1 MISTPLKRF
10 QKKIGYSFKRRHWL
24 ETALTHPSYR
34 HEGDRA
40 EQTDNQ
46 RLEFLGDAVIGLLTA
61 ECLYT
66 LEPALDEGTM
76 TKFRSMITNRSGLA
90 EVGVSWELG
99 DLLRLGKGEAQSGGA
114 ERESNIADAVEA
126 VIGAIF
132 QDGGMKACRKFFSR
146 HFEPR
151 LHSLLTEKEMQVERD
166 NPKGSLQEMLQRQGK
181 DAPVYKIVGESGPA
195 HDRQYEAAVYW
206 NQEELARGSAPSKR
220 AAEAQAAAKALQV
233 MSSTDHAI

>member
-1 MISTPLKRF
+1 MSSPPLKRF
-10 QKKIGYSFKRRHWL
+10 QKKIGYGFKRRHWL

-90 EVGVSWELG
+90 KVGVAWELG
-99 DLLRLGKGEAQSGGA
+99 ELLRLGKGEAQSGGA

-132 QDGGMKACRKFFSR
+132 QDGGMKACRKFFKR

-151 LHSLLTEKEMQVERD
+151 LTDLLTEKEMHVERD
-166 NPKGSLQEMLQRQGK
+166 NPKGSLQELLQRQGK
-181 DAPVYKIVGESGPA
+181 DAPIYQIVAETGPA

-206 NQEELARGSAPSKR
+206 NQQELARGTAPSKR
-220 AAEAQAAAKALQV
+220 AAEANAAAEALLKL
-233 MSSTDHAI
+233 STRKVR

>member
-1 MISTPLKRF
+1 MPSTPLKRF
-10 QKKIGYSFKRRHWL
+10 QKRIGYGFKHRHWL
-24 ETALTHPSYR
+24 ETAITHPSYR
-34 HEGDRA
+34 HEGDRTD
-40 EQTDNQ
+40 QVDNQ

-76 TKFRSMITNRSGLA
+76 TKFRSMITNRGGLA
-90 EVGVSWELG
+90 EVGMAWELG

-126 VIGAIF
+126 VIGAVF
-132 QDGGMKACRKFFSR
+132 QDGGMKACRKFFKR

-151 LHSLLTEKEMQVERD
+151 LQNLLEEKEAQVERD
-166 NPKGSLQEMLQRQGK
+166 NPKGSLQELLQRQGK
-181 DAPVYKIVGESGPA
+181 DAPVYQIVAEKGPA

-206 NQEELARGSAPSKR
+206 NQQELARGTAPSKR
-220 AAEAQAAAKALQV
+220 AAEAQAAAAALKEV
-233 MSSTDHAI
+233 SGRE